1 MIGREVRQMAKRGR
15 PPKDPFA
22 KLAQARLNAS
32 SGQNL
37 ASALYKKL
45 GVGGVDINQE
55 LIDGCKELIANYR
68 EGLGMGTL
76 IPTDIFMAYGSLGGE
91 HLTPEDEVI
100 IKANYEAAVAK
111 AKRDQARGAEGGMN
125 KADARAQAVWGKDGK
140 NKDLLRRIG
149 NGSLSPNG
157 AITKILDEWKT
168 RGYDA
173 DDIELNTRSKSKK
186 PSATSLSNW
195 YKTLYPK
202 K

>member
-1 MIGREVRQMAKRGR
+1 MVGRGVRHMAKRGR

-32 SGQNL
+32 NSQNL
-37 ASALYKKL
+37 ASELYKKL
-45 GVGGVDINQE
+45 GVGDTDINQE
-55 LIDGCKELIANYR
+55 LINSCKELIADYR

-111 AKRDQARGAEGGMN
+111 GKKYQAAGTSGSKD
-125 KADARAQAVWGKDGK
+125 KALDRAQVVWGKDGK
-140 NKDLLRRIG
+140 NKDLLKRIKK
-149 NGSLSPNG
+149 GSLSLNG
-157 AITKILDEWKT
+157 AITKILSAWET
-168 RGYDA
+168 RG
-173 DDIELNTRSKSKK
+173 DDQAKP
-186 PSATSLSNW
+186 PSARTLSNW
-195 YKTLYPK
+195 YYMLYPK